1 MFMKTSIQDITFNF
15 QNKNVVVVGGSK
27 GIGLEVAKQFVESGA
42 IVTCLSRTRPELAGV
57 EFVECDI
64 SKPES
69 IKSVFDNICDIDFLI
84 NVAGTNL
91 CEPIGILNVEE
102 WDRVMDTNLR
112 SFFLTCKYAIE
123 KMITNS
129 YGRIVNVSSIAGR
142 SKSVVSGVHYTSSKA
157 GIIGLTRQLSHEV
170 SSKNILVNCV
180 CPSQTLTEMLSE
192 SMTKQQIKQLESQ
205 IPIGRIASTVEQA
218 KPILFLCSEA
228 SSYITGACL
237 DINGGQ
243 Y

>member
-1 MFMKTSIQDITFNF
+1 MKTKIQDITFNF
-15 QNKNVVVVGGSK
+15 QNKNIVVVGGSR
-27 GIGLEVAKQFVESGA
+27 GIGLEVAKQFIKSGA
-42 IVTCLSRTRPELAGV
+42 IVTCLSRTKPELIDIK
-57 EFVECDI
+57 FIKCDL
-64 SKPES
+64 SKPKD
-69 IKSVFDNICDIDFLI
+69 IKDAFENIRDIDFLI

-91 CEPIGILNVEE
+91 CEPIGMLDDEE
-102 WDRVMDTNLR
+102 WDRVMNTNLR

-123 KMITNS
+123 KMVPNS

-142 SKSVVSGVHYTSSKA
+142 NKSIVSGVHYTSSKA

-192 SMTKQQIKQLESQ
+192 SMTKEQIKQLEGK
-205 IPIGRIASTVEQA
+205 IPIGRIATTAEQS

-228 SSYITGACL
+228 ASYITGACL

-243 Y
+243 L